1 VERLVGR
8 AGGVSPP
15 VDCVVLL
22 LLLLLLLLEDWVVS
36 GGTVRVPV
44 DTMMVELKV
53 IVTVKTL
60 APVRMNVNQPIT
72 QRDSIRAAE
81 SAT

>member
-1 VERLVGR
+1 MERLVGR

-22 LLLLLLLLEDWVVS
+22 LPVRLLEDWVVS

-44 DTMMVELKV
+44 DTMTVEPRV

-60 APVRMNVNQPIT
+60 APVQMNINQRVAQI
-72 QRDSIRAAE
+72 DSIRTAE